1 MSSRIAQW
9 IGLIGIAATIPLVQT
24 VATAKSSVEVAE
36 TARTIT
42 VLITSSNG
50 QGSGVILKQEGD
62 IYTVLTAAH
71 VVKKK
76 VNYQITTPDDKQYQ
90 VMSNSIVS
98 APGDIDLAVVKF
110 KATAKYPLAKLGNCN
125 ILTRGMELYVAGFP
139 GMDRAITSSILVV
152 REGKISANSHKTFD
166 KGYSLIYSNDTL
178 NGMSGGAVLN
188 NNGELVAIHGVG
200 DRDEDGRK
208 NGFNLGI
215 PIERFGTVANKMG
228 VSLNGQV
235 AAIPRDTAPKV
246 DDYLASGVQK
256 YQKGDYPGAL
266 ADYDKLI
273 AIAPKERL
281 AYIGKSLIKIK
292 LGDKPGAIL
301 DLSKAI
307 ALDPN
312 NRSLYAVRG
321 GLKFESGDKKGA
333 LSDYDKL
340 IEIDPKDDTNYSA
353 RSEIRLALG
362 DKEGALTDYNSAI
375 KINPNY
381 AEAYNNRGNLKNDNL
396 NDPQGALADYNS
408 AIKINPNYAFAYNN
422 RGIIKKDNL
431 NDPQG
436 ALADYNRAIKINPN
450 YAEAYNNRG
459 NLKNDNLNDPQGALT
474 DYNRAL
480 QINPNYAF
488 AYNNRGNLK
497 KDNLND
503 PQGALADYNRALQIN
518 PNYAEAYYNRGNLK
532 TYKLNNYQGA
542 LADYNRAIQ
551 INPNYAKAY
560 NNRSA
565 LKFYLLKDR
574 AGGIDDMKQA
584 ARLYQQQGN
593 IKDYQKMVGLLKEW
607 QQTSGN

>member
-9 IGLIGIAATIPLVQT
+9 IGFIGIAATIPLVQT

-50 QGSGVILKQEGD
+50 QGSGVILKREGD

-71 VVKKK
+71 VVNKK

-98 APGDIDLAVVKF
+98 APGDIDLAIVKF

-139 GMDRAITSSILVV
+139 GRDRAITSSILVV

-215 PIERFGTVANKMG
+215 PIERFGTVASRMG

-235 AAIPRDTAPKV
+235 AAIPRDNAPKA
-246 DDYLASGVQK
+246 DDYFVSGVQK
-256 YQKGDYPGAL
+256 YQKGDY
-266 ADYDKLI
+266 
-273 AIAPKERL
+273 
-281 AYIGKSLIKIK
+281 
-292 LGDKPGAIL
+292 
-301 DLSKAI
+301 
-307 ALDPN
+307 
-312 NRSLYAVRG
+312 
-321 GLKFESGDKKGA
+321 
-333 LSDYDKL
+333 
-340 IEIDPKDDTNYSA
+340 
-353 RSEIRLALG
+353 
-362 DKEGALTDYNSAI
+362 
-375 KINPNY
+375 
-381 AEAYNNRGNLKNDNL
+381 
-396 NDPQGALADYNS
+396 QGALANFNRTIQLDPKSSGAYYNR
-408 AIKINPNYAFAYNN
+408 AILKT
-422 RGIIKKDNL
+422 DNL

-436 ALADYNRAIKINPN
+436 ALADYNRAISIEPN
-450 YAEAYNNRG
+450 SAIAYNNRG
-459 NLKNDNLNDPQGALT
+459 NLKEDKLNDSPGGLADYSRAIQLDPNFAIAYNNRGNLKKNNLKDPQGALADYNHAIQLDPNFAIAFYNRAVLKEDKLNNSQGALA
-474 DYNRAL
+474 DYNRAIS
-480 QINPNYAF
+480 INPNNAF

-497 KDNLND
+497 GYKFND
-503 PQGALADYNRALQIN
+503 S
-518 PNYAEAYYNRGNLK
+518 
-532 TYKLNNYQGA
+532 QGA

-551 INPNYAKAY
+551 INPNYANAY
-560 NNRSA
+560 NNRG
-565 LKFYLLKDR
+565 LLKYQKLNDR
-574 AGGIDDMKQA
+574 AGGINDMKQA

-593 IKDYQKMVGLLKEW
+593 NQGYQDAIDRLKKW

>member
-1 MSSRIAQW
+1 MSQRIAQW

-24 VATAKSSVEVAE
+24 VATAKNSVEVVE

-76 VNYQITTPDDKQYQ
+76 VNYQITTPDDRQYQ

-188 NNGELVAIHGVG
+188 SNGELVAIHGVG

-215 PIERFGTVANKMG
+215 PIERFGTVASRMG

-235 AAIPRDTAPKV
+235 AAIPRDTAPKA

-266 ADYDKLI
+266 ADFNKLI

-292 LGDKPGAIL
+292 SGDKPGAIL
-301 DLSKAI
+301 DLNKAI

-312 NRSLYAVRG
+312 NPSLYAVRG
-321 GLKFESGDKKGA
+321 HLKFELGDKKGA
-333 LSDYDKL
+333 LSDYSKL
-340 IEIDPKDDTNYSA
+340 IEIDPKDDSKYNA
-353 RSEIRLALG
+353 RSEIKLSLG
-362 DKEGALTDYNSAI
+362 DKAGAISDYDRAISLNPKNDSAYFGRGNIKLGLGDRQGAVNDYNQVV
-375 KINPNY
+375 KINPQNY
-381 AEAYNNRGNLKNDNL
+381 NAYLNRGNTKFELGDLTAAMKDTDRAIALNPKLSMAYNNRGFLKIL
-396 NDPQGALADYNS
+396 NGSERDALVD
-408 AIKINPNYAFAYNN
+408 
-422 RGIIKKDNL
+422 L
-431 NDPQG
+431 
-436 ALADYNRAIKINPN
+436 
-450 YAEAYNNRG
+450 E
-459 NLKNDNLNDPQGALT
+459 
-474 DYNRAL
+474 
-480 QINPNYAF
+480 
-488 AYNNRGNLK
+488 
-497 KDNLND
+497 
-503 PQGALADYNRALQIN
+503 
-518 PNYAEAYYNRGNLK
+518 
-532 TYKLNNYQGA
+532 
-542 LADYNRAIQ
+542 RAIQ
-551 INPNYAKAY
+551 LDPRQSEGYGNRGFIREMFGDKQNAISDYRKAVQLNPKIV
-560 NNRSA
+560 SDW
-565 LKFYLLKDR
+565 K
-574 AGGIDDMKQA
+574 KQA
-584 ARLYQQQGN
+584 GLIQKSNPIAYQKYQQM
-593 IKDYQKMVGLLKEW
+593 IQKLEIG
-607 QQTSGN
+607 SRIN

>member
-1 MSSRIAQW
+1 MSPRIAQW

-24 VATAKSSVEVAE
+24 IATAKSSVEVAE

-139 GMDRAITSSILVV
+139 GMDRAITSAILVV

-188 NNGELVAIHGVG
+188 SNGELVAIHGVG

-228 VSLNGQV
+228 VELNGQV
-235 AAIPRDTAPKV
+235 AAIAKDTAPKA
-246 DDYLASGVQK
+246 DDYFASGVQK
-256 YQKGDYPGAL
+256 RKKGDY
-266 ADYDKLI
+266 
-273 AIAPKERL
+273 
-281 AYIGKSLIKIK
+281 
-292 LGDKPGAIL
+292 
-301 DLSKAI
+301 
-307 ALDPN
+307 
-312 NRSLYAVRG
+312 
-321 GLKFESGDKKGA
+321 
-333 LSDYDKL
+333 
-340 IEIDPKDDTNYSA
+340 
-353 RSEIRLALG
+353 
-362 DKEGALTDYNSAI
+362 
-375 KINPNY
+375 
-381 AEAYNNRGNLKNDNL
+381 
-396 NDPQGALADYNS
+396 QGALADYNQ
-408 AIKINPNYAFAYNN
+408 AISIDPNFAMAYNN
-422 RGIIKKDNL
+422 RGVIKK
-431 NDPQG
+431 
-436 ALADYNRAIKINPN
+436 
-450 YAEAYNNRG
+450 E
-459 NLKNDNLNDPQGALT
+459 
-474 DYNRAL
+474 
-480 QINPNYAF
+480 
-488 AYNNRGNLK
+488 
-497 KDNLND
+497 NLND

-518 PNYAEAYYNRGNLK
+518 PNFAMAYNNRGVIKKENLNDPQGALADYNRALQINPNFAMAYSNRGVIKKENLNDPQGALADYNRALQINSNYAEAYNNRGVIKKENLNDPQGALADYNRALQINSNYAMAYNNRGVIKQDILNDSQDALVDYNRAIQIKPNYADAYYNRGNLK

-551 INPNYAKAY
+551 INPNYAEAY

-593 IKDYQKMVGLLKEW
+593 IKDYQKMVGLLKKW